1 MDDKSNWRLQQF
13 IDECFLQSWEAIE
26 QELRTY
32 IWNDNRLEM
41 LSQKNARNLLA
52 ELRFVTQHG
61 LGITPS
67 VEFWL
72 SRWIEQEEEN

>member
-1 MDDKSNWRLQQF
+1 MDDKSSWRLQQF

-26 QELRTY
+26 QGLRAY

-41 LSQKNARNLLA
+41 LSQNNARNLLA

-61 LGITPS
+61 LGIAPC

-72 SRWIEQEEEN
+72 SRWIEQEDED